1 MILDK
6 YDDLRLI
13 LANMMRDD
21 KQCDT
26 LGKGSDN
33 MEKYLQQIVK
43 FFGISDVSVRL
54 ACERLKKAYEISPI
68 VGALG
73 YGSSYDLQNSIHDYK
88 NVINSTDVEYVV
100 AWLLDK
106 GYNISIPNE
115 L

>member
-21 KQCDT
+21 KQCNT

-43 FFGISDVSVRL
+43 FFDISIVSVSL
-54 ACERLKKAYEISPI
+54 ANQKAIEYAKLKHSDEYKDQAFERDVAETEIDFARGFIACSEYIKA
-68 VGALG
+68 
-73 YGSSYDLQNSIHDYK
+73 
-88 NVINSTDVEYVV
+88 
-100 AWLLDK
+100 
-106 GYNISIPNE
+106 NE